1 MSFKNLP
8 KKITPY
14 GLTYTIT
21 PEWVEKQGFFT
32 NEMDPKTKMRRTSIP
47 VVLTPAAWQDCVEWR
62 AETSSLADK
71 TKKENDRLWDV
82 LWMCSMKI
90 NDTDKVADVGYL
102 FQLYR
107 LPNGGKGRAPKSDA
121 ECGTLLK
128 AVYGTGADGQSI
140 LTIMLPE
147 EN

>member
-1 MSFKNLP
+1 MSFKNFP
-8 KKITPY
+8 WKKTPL
-14 GLTYTIT
+14 GIACTIT
-21 PEWVEKQGFFT
+21 QEWVEKQGFFT
-32 NEMDPKTKMRRTSIP
+32 NEMDPKTNMRRTRVP
-47 VVLTPAAWQDCVEWR
+47 VVLTPAAWNDSVEWR
-62 AETSSLADK
+62 AKTSSPSDK
-71 TKKENDRLWDV
+71 TERENARLWDV

-90 NDTDKVADVGYL
+90 NDTGKVADVGYL

-107 LPNGGKGRAPKSDA
+107 LPNGGTGKPPKSDE

-128 AVYGTGADGQSI
+128 AVYGTDANGERI